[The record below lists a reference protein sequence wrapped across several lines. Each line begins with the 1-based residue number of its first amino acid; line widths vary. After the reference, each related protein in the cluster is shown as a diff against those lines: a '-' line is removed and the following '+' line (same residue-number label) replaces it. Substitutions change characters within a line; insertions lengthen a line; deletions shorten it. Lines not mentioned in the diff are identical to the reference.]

1 MTRDTIYDSAF
12 EIGADAL
19 GELVGAG
26 VGGVVGGPVGAVG
39 GAILG
44 SVMSHTLIDVKE
56 EFLGRLLS
64 SKEQQRV
71 VAVADMTKSVI
82 ERNLGQG
89 KIPRN
94 DGFFEGSVNE
104 RSAAE
109 EIFEGTLIAAQREYE
124 ERKLQILANL
134 NANIAF
140 DESITLGI
148 ANRLIKLATELT
160 YQEILVLRIL
170 GLLEG
175 LERMGLYPGDGGIRK
190 KKAYEG
196 VSGIANIAVAS
207 DIFSLYRRSLVYSKS
222 AILDAAGINP
232 SELQIAGY
240 GALLFNLMELG
251 NMLYKESDAAII
263 YEFLVDAE
271 ERPKPAGD

>member
-104 RSAAE
+104 RSSAE
-109 EIFEGTLIAAQREYE
+109 EVFEGTLIAAQREYE
-124 ERKLQILANL
+124 ERKLPLLANL

-140 DESITLGI
+140 DESIMLGI

-160 YQEILVLRIL
+160 YQEILFLRIL

-207 DIFSLYRRSLVYSKS
+207 DVYSLYRRSLLYSKS
-222 AILDAAGINP
+222 TILSAAGINP

>member
-1 MTRDTIYDSAF
+1 MAKDTIGDSAF

-19 GELVGAG
+19 GELVGAA
-26 VGGVVGGPVGAVG
+26 VGGPVGAVG

-44 SVMSHTLIDVKE
+44 NAVSHALISVKE
-56 EFLGRLLS
+56 ELLGRLLS
-64 SKEQQRV
+64 SKERQRIV
-71 VAVADMTKSVI
+71 TVADMTKSVI

-89 KIPRN
+89 KIPRD

-104 RSAAE
+104 RSSAE
-109 EIFEGTLIAAQREYE
+109 EIFEGTLITAQREYE
-124 ERKLQILANL
+124 ERKLPLLANL

-140 DESITLGI
+140 DESIAPGI
-148 ANRLIKLATELT
+148 ANRLIKLAAELT

-190 KKAYEG
+190 KKAYES